1 MAVNKNSRYCWSVSA
16 DERDIH
22 IGKNLTSRRGVRSQ
36 QALARAMRNRGWKWS
51 QATASAIEKGERPLK
66 LAEAIDL
73 ADELNV
79 SLEDLIQEPEQA
91 AASREV
97 GYRARQVGFHAAS
110 ALKVL
115 IGFERERRALLA
127 AIEEAA
133 KIPGWE
139 RPQAAAQALDQHTL
153 DKLTHMARVILDSE
167 QLTPLNLENL
177 TPEELARVLI
187 GDDLDPTEGDTDGL
201 H

>member
-1 MAVNKNSRYCWSVSA
+1 MSA

-79 SLEDLIQEPEQA
+79 RLEDLIQEPEQA

-97 GYRARQVGFHAAS
+97 GYRARQVAFHAAS
-110 ALKVL
+110 AIKVL
-115 IGFERERRALLA
+115 IGFERERRGLLA

-133 KIPGWE
+133 KVPGWE

-153 DKLTHMARVILDSE
+153 DKLIHMTRVILDSE
-167 QLTPLNLENL
+167 QLTPLNLESL
-177 TPEELARVLI
+177 TPEELARVLTR
-187 GDDLDPTEGDTDGL
+187 GDLDSTEGDADGIG
-201 H
+201 HEAT